1 MLLAGADVN
10 RQDGSGA
17 TPLYFAA
24 LNKYTEVARL
34 LLNERADIN
43 LKNSLNKTPL
53 YIADK
58 GSEVEYLL
66 LQYQRSPP

>member
-17 TPLYFAA
+17 TPLYFTA

-43 LKNSLNKTPL
+43 LENSLNKTPL
-53 YIADK
+53 YIVDK